1 MIKTFILGLILGLV
15 GAAALVYSGQLV
27 DLSREASLISVR
39 PNGGNRES
47 FYINLPQDRILAG
60 AQSENQSEDQ
70 SGLYP
75 PGLVWPDDPSF
86 KGAETEIFKI
96 RNSDDVVVGIAARMS
111 NARDASGAFIQWMLH
126 LPARGSMFVR
136 MQLQPSKDGH
146 RKGLLMAGTREFELL
161 NGEVGEFY
169 NSAVANDEY
178 EISGRLEL
186 HAQLVGTHGDDE

>member
-1 MIKTFILGLILGLV
+1 LIKTFIFGLILGLV
-15 GAAALVYSGQLV
+15 GAAALFYSNQLV
-27 DLSREASLISVR
+27 DLRREASLISVR

-60 AQSENQSEDQ
+60 AQSENQSD
-70 SGLYP
+70 LYP
-75 PGLVWPDDPSF
+75 PGLLWPDDPSL
-86 KGAETEIFKI
+86 KRAETEIFKI
-96 RNSDDVVVGIAARMS
+96 RNSDDVVVGIGARIS
-111 NARDASGAFIQWMLH
+111 NAHDASGAFIQWMLH

-161 NGEVGEFY
+161 NGDVGEYY

-186 HAQLVGTHGDDE
+186 HTQLVGTHGDDR